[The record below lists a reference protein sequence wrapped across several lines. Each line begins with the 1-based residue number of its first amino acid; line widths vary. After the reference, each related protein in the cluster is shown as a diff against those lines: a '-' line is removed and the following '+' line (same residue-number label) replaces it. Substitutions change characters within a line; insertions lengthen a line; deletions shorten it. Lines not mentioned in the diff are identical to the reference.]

1 MKSVRPVHPPKP
13 ELTLR
18 VGVSGHRPKPAR
30 LPAEVVE
37 RVRAQLCDVF
47 ETIDAELAKLHEAS
61 KHIYAEAPPCVRIV
75 TGMAEGADQMA
86 VSLRPP
92 NWAVDAI
99 LPLPEEEYV
108 KDFVHSAA
116 DERENVVSQFKAAL
130 RAATTVVELPMT
142 EELRRDR
149 QSAYG
154 RLGRFLV
161 GEIDL
166 LVAVWDGEAEEGP
179 GGTAEVV
186 RRCLDARIPVAWIT
200 TRTMGADGAPL
211 LDVFPRLVEAIDDEG
226 RPIAPAADC
235 KEGALAEAIATIAAL
250 PKGVA
255 AEEPEGRDALGPAVA
270 DRVSRFLGERWPRG
284 TPCVVYDAFRRLAD
298 GKMPR
303 LWIPMPTFAKRR
315 SEWDAFLEDSP
326 KDDLRGRT
334 DLGDRVGFRDRIT
347 AHLLPRYLFADQLAT
362 YFAHVYRSA
371 YMTSYL
377 LAALAVVF
385 ALLELVVLPRES
397 GLDQVI
403 GPKTLLAAGEFLCVG
418 AVVFI
423 YGLGRRR
430 RWHQRWLEYRAL
442 AEMLRDARFLAYFGE
457 YGQIQTAHD
466 ADPAS
471 SAWLLWYL
479 RATVRELGLPY
490 AVLDGTFQRRHLGS
504 VERHVIADQL
514 GYHQRNALALAR
526 MDASLLLL
534 TNAFFVA
541 TGLLVLPWLPTY
553 LGYSSSLKYWLFC
566 HMHVLT
572 FFAAV
577 LPALGAALAGI
588 RETGDFERFADR
600 SSKTAVALR
609 NLQRDIAAV
618 RRTLSIDDTGRV
630 LISLASILAEDRAV
644 WQAIYGRKRLHLP
657 A

>member
-1 MKSVRPVHPPKP
+1 MSSGRPVHPPKP
-13 ELTLR
+13 GLTLR

-30 LPAEVVE
+30 LPAEVLE
-37 RVRAQLCDVF
+37 RVSAQLHGVF
-47 ETIDAELAKLHEAS
+47 KTIDAELAKLHDSS
-61 KHIYAEAPPCVRIV
+61 KHIYAETPPRVRIV

-86 VSLRPP
+86 VALRPP
-92 NWAVDAI
+92 DWVVDAI
-99 LPLPEEEYV
+99 LPFPEEEYV
-108 KDFVHSAA
+108 KDFLHSAA
-116 DERENVVSQFKAAL
+116 DERKNVVSEFKATL
-130 RAATTVVELPMT
+130 RKAVTVVELPMT

-186 RRCLDARIPVAWIT
+186 RRCLDAHIPVAWIT
-200 TRTMGADGAPL
+200 TRSKDADGVPL
-211 LDVFPRLVEAIDDEG
+211 LDVFPRMVEAIDDEG

-235 KEGALAEAIATIAAL
+235 KEGALAEAISTIAAL

-284 TPCVVYDAFRRLAD
+284 TPCFVYDAFRRLAE
-298 GKMPR
+298 GKVPR
-303 LWIPMPTFAKRR
+303 LWIPMPSFAERR
-315 SEWDAFLEDSP
+315 PEWDAFLDDSP

-334 DLGDRVGFRDRIT
+334 DLDDRVGFRDRIA
-347 AHLLPRYLFADQLAT
+347 AHLLPRYLWADQLAT

-385 ALLELVVLPRES
+385 ALLELLILPPEASVDAIIVR
-397 GLDQVI
+397 
-403 GPKTLLAAGEFLCVG
+403 KTLLAAAEIFCVG

-490 AVLDGTFQRRHLGS
+490 AVLDGTFQRRHLSS

-514 GYHQRNALALAR
+514 GYHQRNAIALAR
-526 MDASLLLL
+526 MDVSLLLL
-534 TNAFFVA
+534 TNLCFVL
-541 TGLLVLPWLPTY
+541 TGLLVLPWL
-553 LGYSSSLKYWLFC
+553 
-566 HMHVLT
+566 LT
-572 FFAAV
+572 FVGNLEHLKLSLFKDMHRLTFLAAV
-577 LPALGAALAGI
+577 LPAVGAAMAGI

-609 NLQRDIAAV
+609 NLQRDISAV
-618 RRTLSIDDTGRV
+618 RRTLSIDDTGGV

-644 WQAIYGRKRLHLP
+644 WQSIYGRKRLLLP